1 MGMLFKDPILN
12 TLCSYAIPYLYKV
25 DAERTN
31 YQVSRTTF
39 IQENRTPEVTVWLA
53 DENVMDLLIEEAGGS
68 RDVFLGSLNLRGP
81 NAYLVTNYGLIREVN
96 HVFFHNSM
104 LPFAKTEM
112 GVQHVRAECLIESY
126 RRKDILYFTP
136 EDSIKNLLYFAEN
149 NVRRRK
155 EKKDA
160 FDERRQEQK
169 LDLLHRF
176 TNIKLGNLSPE
187 QDKLL
192 DKVLGFDVT
201 HDDRDDADFCA
212 RYQQYERDLRKELRL
227 SGLGEFVLDG
237 HIQNYWR
244 QCPTRPRQSQ
254 L

>member
-1 MGMLFKDPILN
+1 
-12 TLCSYAIPYLYKV
+12 
-25 DAERTN
+25 
-31 YQVSRTTF
+31 
-39 IQENRTPEVTVWLA
+39 
-53 DENVMDLLIEEAGGS
+53 
-68 RDVFLGSLNLRGP
+68 
-81 NAYLVTNYGLIREVN
+81 
-96 HVFFHNSM
+96 M
-104 LPFAKTEM
+104 LPFVETEM
-112 GVQHVRAECLIESY
+112 GVQHVRAERLIESY

-136 EDSIKNLLYFAEN
+136 EESIKNLLYFAEN

-176 TNIKLGNLSPE
+176 TNVRLGNLTPE

-237 HIQNYWR
+237 HIQNYWK